1 MPHSATLETF
11 QLQQNIYAA
20 IGMPMRR
27 SDGAFLLGGH
37 EICCRTED
45 DELAF
50 LAGVTMGEGVT
61 TKTLIREG
69 GAIVLNGT
77 EATKAAIKALA
88 TMQLTYIVLPNAIN
102 GYAFGRIVTTDV
114 FAMKNTTNNKRMTSV
129 LLDKHEFQKLSQ
141 FYGCISSDDGIDCNM
156 FFEAMGQAS
165 AELGACRWDMN
176 KVLRIQR
183 QVTAIEEPVAA
194 RGNQRQTIEE
204 RGNQRQTIEER
215 GNQRQT
221 IEERGNGRTLR
232 SLAVRPVYYEAAEQ
246 EEEQGIEQE
255 VEEACA
261 SNHPSGRP
269 RKGGERLIAV
279 RAVGRMDKHA
289 RFVPVSWK
297 KSVEMVVEN
306 VMLKQELQRLNGV
319 TAAGGYAAAIF
330 QTPSPSVQEAQFEV
344 CRRALEEQRQVL
356 IQQRSQIQRDE
367 MAALQITQERELRE
381 LRERELRER
390 EENDQGLGILRS
402 PGDYLG
408 FGSPG
413 DNLGFGILGSPIDN
427 LGLGLLGSD
436 SPLCTGSPAFWATP
450 RRTPRRR

>member
-1 MPHSATLETF
+1 MPHPATLDAF
-11 QLQQNIYAA
+11 QMQQTIYAA

-27 SDGAFLLGGH
+27 SDGTFLLGGH

-50 LAGVTMGEGVT
+50 LAGVTLGEDVT
-61 TKTLIREG
+61 IKTLIRVG

-77 EATKAAIKALA
+77 EATKAAIKALT

-141 FYGCISSDDGIDCNM
+141 FYGCISQDDGIDCNM

-194 RGNQRQTIEE
+194 

-319 TAAGGYAAAIF
+319 AAAGGYAAAIF
-330 QTPSPSVQEAQFEV
+330 QTPSPSVQEAQIEV

-356 IQQRSQIQRDE
+356 IQQRAQIQRDE

-381 LRERELRER
+381 LREREE
-390 EENDQGLGILRS
+390 GLGILRS

-413 DNLGFGILGSPIDN
+413 DNPGFGILGSPIDH
-427 LGLGLLGSD
+427 LGLGID

>member
-1 MPHSATLETF
+1 
-11 QLQQNIYAA
+11 
-20 IGMPMRR
+20 MRR
-27 SDGAFLLGGH
+27 SDGTFLLGGH

-45 DELAF
+45 DELAL

-77 EATKAAIKALA
+77 EAIKAAIKALT

-141 FYGCISSDDGIDCNM
+141 FYGCISQDDGIDCNM

-183 QVTAIEEPVAA
+183 QVTAIEEPAA
-194 RGNQRQTIEE
+194 ARGNQRQTARGRQTIEERGNQRQTIEE
-204 RGNQRQTIEER
+204 RGNQRQTIEDQRQTIEER

-255 VEEACA
+255 EEQGIEEACA

-269 RKGGERLIAV
+269 RKGG
-279 RAVGRMDKHA
+279 
-289 RFVPVSWK
+289 
-297 KSVEMVVEN
+297 
-306 VMLKQELQRLNGV
+306 
-319 TAAGGYAAAIF
+319 
-330 QTPSPSVQEAQFEV
+330 
-344 CRRALEEQRQVL
+344 
-356 IQQRSQIQRDE
+356 
-367 MAALQITQERELRE
+367 
-381 LRERELRER
+381 
-390 EENDQGLGILRS
+390 
-402 PGDYLG
+402 
-408 FGSPG
+408 
-413 DNLGFGILGSPIDN
+413 
-427 LGLGLLGSD
+427 
-436 SPLCTGSPAFWATP
+436 
-450 RRTPRRR
+450 